1 MPEIPS
7 NQEETQEKDS
17 ELKDQENEI
26 KVGVQGV
33 DGRWLEL
40 RQIGDNDS
48 LRLEIDG
55 GDGIDINVDD
65 IPELVEKLNSSYRMM
80 KNRTEKK

>member
-1 MPEIPS
+1 MPEILS
-7 NQEETQEKDS
+7 NQEETQENGS
-17 ELKDQENEI
+17 ELKDQETEI

-40 RQIGDNDS
+40 KQIGDRDS
-48 LRLEIDG
+48 LKLEIDG
-55 GDGIDINVDD
+55 GDGIDINVDN